1 MIQRGMPMRGDGGE
15 QLGPRTEAL
24 RRALQQVHDV
34 GVVADL
40 LFLEY
45 WQTQRCSDIAACLR
59 ASQIRRANPVLA
71 AEIHAELTKR

>member
-1 MIQRGMPMRGDGGE
+1 MRGDGAE
-15 QLGPRTEAL
+15 PIGPRTEAL
-24 RRALQQVHDV
+24 RRALQQVQDV
-34 GVVADL
+34 GTAADL

-45 WQTQRCSDIAACLR
+45 WQTQRSSDIAACLR